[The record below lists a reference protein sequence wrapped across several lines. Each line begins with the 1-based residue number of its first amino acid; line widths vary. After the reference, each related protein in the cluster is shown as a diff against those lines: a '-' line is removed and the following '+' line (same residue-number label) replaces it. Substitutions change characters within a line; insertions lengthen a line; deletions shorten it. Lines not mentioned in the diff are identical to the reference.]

1 MSWWAWLI
9 IGLALFA
16 LEAVTPGGFFVL
28 FFGVGAVF
36 AGLAELAGV
45 AQSFLSQGLI
55 FVAVS
60 VVALLLFRK
69 PLLERFQRSVP
80 QTQVDTLVG
89 ETAKALQDIAPG
101 EMGTAELRGTSWS
114 AQNIGASIIARA
126 ARCRVERVEGLTL
139 QVRG

>member
-60 VVALLLFRK
+60 VVALSLFRK

-114 AQNIGASIIARA
+114 AQNVGASIITRA